1 MDVEGRKKLD
11 MQEMDEKMSVNI
23 VEANTVQQGITSA
36 RLQSLSGVLRRS
48 ARRHGD
54 KTALIC
60 GDVQWSYTQFDRL
73 VDRLARG
80 LKAAGISPGDRIAIL
95 ARNSHAFLALRFA
108 IARADA
114 VLVPIN
120 FMLNPS
126 DVQYILE
133 HSGARFMFVDRSTLA
148 VAEKAAPSSLERLL
162 GIPGEV
168 DPAPDELVSWESF
181 FGDDGPVVETRGGD
195 DLLQIIYTSGTES
208 RPKGAMLSHNSV
220 LWQYQSVI
228 LDCEWTTD
236 TVALHSMP
244 LFHCAQLD
252 NMFGP
257 AVQVGATN
265 IVTGMP
271 TAENIC
277 DLLKR
282 YDITSYFAPP
292 TIWISLLRAPGRVKG
307 DLPSLVKGYYGAS
320 IMPVEILRE
329 LQAWLPDLRL
339 WNLYGQTE
347 IAPLATVLFPEEHA
361 HHLGSAGRPVLNV
374 ETRIVDDEMA
384 DVSPGEIGE
393 IVHRS
398 PQLLTGYWNDPERTA
413 EAFKG
418 GWFHSGDLALMD
430 DAGYITVVDRKK
442 DMIKSGGENVSSRE
456 VEEALYLHPGVSEV
470 AVIGLPDAKWI
481 EAVTAVVVVKSG
493 HAVSEADI
501 MAHCSRHLS
510 TFKAPKNVHFR
521 ESLPRNASGKILKR
535 ELREELASANR
546 EAVWTVQ

>member
-1 MDVEGRKKLD
+1 MHEDSSVRID
-11 MQEMDEKMSVNI
+11 MPDTNQKV
-23 VEANTVQQGITSA
+23 VARA
-36 RLQSLSGVLRRS
+36 RLQSLSAVLRRS

-54 KTALIC
+54 KTAVIC
-60 GDVQWSYTQFDRL
+60 GEVEWSYTQFDRL
-73 VDRLARG
+73 VDRLAS
-80 LKAAGISPGDRIAIL
+80 GIQASGIGPGDRIAIL

-114 VLVPIN
+114 VFVPIN

-126 DVQYILE
+126 DVRYILE
-133 HSGARFMFVDRSTLA
+133 HSGARFLFVDRSTLD
-148 VAEKAAPSSLERLL
+148 VAQEAAPPSLERLL
-162 GIPGEV
+162 GIPGET
-168 DPAPDELVSWESF
+168 DAAPDGLVSWESF
-181 FGDDGPVVETRGGD
+181 FGDDRPVAETRGGD

-208 RPKGAMLSHNSV
+208 KPKGAMLSHNSV

-228 LDCEWTTD
+228 VDCEWTAD

-257 AVQVGATN
+257 ALQVGATN
-265 IVTGMP
+265 IITGTP
-271 TAENIC
+271 TAENIRS
-277 DLLKR
+277 LLRR

-292 TIWISLLRAPGRVKG
+292 TIWISLLREPGRTNG

-347 IAPLATVLFPEEHA
+347 IAPLATILFPEEHA

-374 ETRIVDDEMA
+374 ETRVVDDDMN
-384 DVSPGEIGE
+384 DVAPGEIGE

-398 PQLLTGYWNDPERTA
+398 PQLLTGYWEDPERTA

-418 GWFHSGDLALMD
+418 GWFHSGDLARMD
-430 DAGYITVVDRKK
+430 EEGYITVVDRKK
-442 DMIKSGGENVSSRE
+442 DMIKSGGENISSRE
-456 VEEALYLHPGVSEV
+456 VEEALYLHPAVSEA
-470 AVIGLPDAKWI
+470 AVIGVPDPKWI
-481 EAVTAVVVVKSG
+481 EAVTAVVVLRAGFTVDEG
-493 HAVSEADI
+493 EI
-501 MAHCSRHLS
+501 LQHCAARLS
-510 TFKAPKNVHFR
+510 HFKAPKKVHFQKT
-521 ESLPRNASGKILKR
+521 LPRNASGKILKR
-535 ELREELASANR
+535 ELRDQIANGQSTNDIR
-546 EAVWTVQ
+546 LTD